1 MSSSDF
7 QNFALIAEKLKDIK
21 KGDWIKI
28 AIIAVLAS
36 VFIIFIA
43 WPAWMGRM
51 DDKGRIMTIR
61 GRLTNFDTLKRA
73 KSKMMEERK
82 NASEFIQNAKSKM
95 LTASE
100 ASLMLGAISKLANEA
115 GVTII
120 ASSPRESE
128 RQFPPPYNQFYQA
141 SFYDVAV
148 EGGYHQIGKFVHLI
162 ETNPKS
168 LKIDR
173 FHIAPKSTDR
183 KEGNPG
189 VEIVEITIS
198 STARK

>member
-1 MSSSDF
+1 MSSADF
-7 QNFALIAEKLKDIK
+7 QSFAQIAEKLKDIK
-21 KGDWIKI
+21 KGDWVKI
-28 AIIAVLAS
+28 GIVTVLAA
-36 VFIIFIA
+36 VFIVFIA

-51 DDKGRIMTIR
+51 DDKGRIMTMR
-61 GRLTNFDTLKRA
+61 GRITNFETLKRA
-73 KSKMMEERK
+73 KGKMMEERK
-82 NASEFIQNAKSKM
+82 NASEFIQKAKAKM

-120 ASSPRESE
+120 ASSPRDSD

-141 SFYDVAV
+141 TFYDVAV
-148 EGGYHQIGKFVHLI
+148 EGGYHQIGKFVQLI

-183 KEGNPG
+183 KEGNSG
-189 VEIVEITIS
+189 VEVVEITIS
-198 STARK
+198 STAHK